1 DRTQVLKSGCHAR
14 QVGNPVWLMQ
24 QVKVEIVGPKAGEAP
39 LASSFNSVSGHMT
52 PDLGNQEYMFSNGA
66 TDQFLCVAISV
77 NLRRINQGH
86 AERNAFAQ
94 RFFLN
99 GFRMSS
105 LAQAR
110 RTLAERC

>member
-1 DRTQVLKSGCHAR
+1 
-14 QVGNPVWLMQ
+14 MQ
-24 QVKVEIVGPKAGEAP
+24 QVKVEVVGPKAGEAP
-39 LASSFNSVSGHMT
+39 LASSFNSVSGHMSR
-52 PDLGNQEYMFSNGA
+52 PDFGNQEYMFTLTRNDA

-105 LAQAR
+105 LAQTR